1 MGLCKYVISTI
12 KQSFENRCLILLL
25 DAYNLSIIE
34 NRCSVDWLE
43 NDFTEALDYY
53 IAKSP
58 KRIKW
63 NISNHTEQHLHNET
77 QVEKGFADKEKRIDL
92 KMSHISCN
100 KEFHF
105 YVEAKRLKEHDS
117 YLKRRYI
124 DTGIDNYVHAIYPKG
139 ILVGYLLVGSV
150 DNTICGINKIL
161 IKDNRSTEKMIRK
174 EHSSYQYYFESTHS
188 GYGVLR
194 HFILNYTK

>member
-34 NRCSVDWLE
+34 NRYSVDWLE
-43 NDFTEALDYY
+43 NDFTETLDYY

-77 QVEKGFADKEKRIDL
+77 QVEKGFAT
-92 KMSHISCN
+92 S
-100 KEFHF
+100 
-105 YVEAKRLKEHDS
+105 
-117 YLKRRYI
+117 
-124 DTGIDNYVHAIYPKG
+124 
-139 ILVGYLLVGSV
+139 SV
-150 DNTICGINKIL
+150 DFGV
-161 IKDNRSTEKMIRK
+161 EG
-174 EHSSYQYYFESTHS
+174 EVESGTAS
-188 GYGVLR
+188 GRGWS
-194 HFILNYTK
+194 HGW